1 MKKAGFVHMLC
12 LLKSTN
18 SNRYKY
24 SAADRFCKNEQYK
37 ETSKNSVFGF
47 FGNLTGGWII
57 VFLLYVKITY
67 HVSEERVLL
76 HISHLEVVTVK

>member
-1 MKKAGFVHMLC
+1 MKTEIKRNYRNLNGTLR
-12 LLKSTN
+12 KSI
-18 SNRYKY
+18 S
-24 SAADRFCKNEQYK
+24 SAADRFFKNEQYK
-37 ETSKNSVFGF
+37 EISKNSVFGF

>member
-1 MKKAGFVHMLC
+1 MNN
-12 LLKSTN
+12 T
-18 SNRYKY
+18 
-24 SAADRFCKNEQYK
+24 YK

-47 FGNLTGGWII
+47 FGNLTGGWIV